1 MMADQN
7 LKLELEPSESQRL
20 RLLKAKLDAADSGLR
35 SLQGRAAS
43 RRSLPVPDPNPL
55 LAEIAALEDAI
66 FALLGRDLALPTG
79 PALRELEDKLRQQAL
94 AYFQKSRVDPQL
106 WKDLASS

>member
-1 MMADQN
+1 MGENQKI
-7 LKLELEPSESQRL
+7 KLALEPAESQRFKNL
-20 RLLKAKLDAADSGLR
+20 RGKLDAAESRLR

-43 RRSLPVPDPNPL
+43 RQAVAIPDPSGLEQQIAELEAELMNL
-55 LAEIAALEDAI
+55 L
-66 FALLGRDLALPTG
+66 RQDLSPPSG
-79 PALRELEDKLRQQAL
+79 PALRELEEKLRQQAL